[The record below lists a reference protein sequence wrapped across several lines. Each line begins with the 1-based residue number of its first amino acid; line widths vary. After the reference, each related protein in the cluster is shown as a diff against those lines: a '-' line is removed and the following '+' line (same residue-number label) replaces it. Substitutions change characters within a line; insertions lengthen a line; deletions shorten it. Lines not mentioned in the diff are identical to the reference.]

1 MAPPD
6 FKESCIIIQ
15 ENVQS
20 LMQSTAC
27 KKWSTGTLEEK
38 YWKLDKTSQ
47 QI

>member
-1 MAPPD
+1 
-6 FKESCIIIQ
+6 
-15 ENVQS
+15 
-20 LMQSTAC
+20 MQSTAC